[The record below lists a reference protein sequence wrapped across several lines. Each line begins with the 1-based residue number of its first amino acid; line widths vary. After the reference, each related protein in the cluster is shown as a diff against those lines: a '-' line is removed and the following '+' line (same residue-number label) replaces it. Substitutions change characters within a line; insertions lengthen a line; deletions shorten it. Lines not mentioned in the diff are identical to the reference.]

1 MDVMTTTAIRTACA
15 GRFPGAPGF
24 LNTSTVGL
32 PPSNAVADMSAAIDA
47 WQAGTA
53 SAPGYDVSV
62 QRSREAFA
70 RLVGV
75 PAGWVAA
82 AGQVSSF
89 TALVATSLPTGAEV
103 VGYEGEFSS
112 VLFPFLARADL
123 RVRLVPLDDV
133 AGAIGPATALVAISS
148 VQSSDGAVADLPGIT
163 AAARAAGARLLV
175 DATQAVGWLPT
186 DAAQAD
192 YLVCGAYKWL
202 LSPRGTAFLS
212 VRPEHW
218 EALQAVHANWYAGED
233 PWDTL
238 YGGPLRLAADAR
250 RFNLSPAWLCW
261 IGTAPALELIDG
273 VGVDAIHAHDVA
285 LATRVRTELGLAPSA
300 SACVSLAVG
309 SEQSA
314 RLDQAGVR
322 YAIRDGRARFA
333 FHLYNPDADADAVL
347 EALSG

>member
-1 MDVMTTTAIRTACA
+1 MSATSISAACA
-15 GRFPGAPGF
+15 HSFPGAPGF

-32 PPSNAVADMSAAIDA
+32 PPTGAVSEIHAAITS

-75 PAGWVAA
+75 PPSWVAA

-89 TALVATSLPTGAEV
+89 TGLIAASLPAGAEV
-103 VGYEGEFSS
+103 VGYENEFSS
-112 VLFPFLARADL
+112 VIFPFLARADL
-123 RVRLVPLDDV
+123 RVRLVPLDQV
-133 AGAIGPATALVAISS
+133 AGAVGSGTALVAISS
-148 VQSSDGAVADLPGIT
+148 VQSSDGAVADLEAVT

-218 EALQAVHANWYAGED
+218 EALRPVNPSWYAAED
-233 PWDTL
+233 PWDAL
-238 YGGPLRLAADAR
+238 YGGPLRLAPDAR

-261 IGTAPALELIDG
+261 VGTAPALELIESIG
-273 VGVDAIHAHDVA
+273 VEAIHAHDVA
-285 LATRVRTELGLAPSA
+285 LATRVRDELGLEPSV
-300 SACVSLAVG
+300 SACVSLAITEV
-309 SEQSA
+309 QRA
-314 RLDQAGVR
+314 RLEEAGVR
-322 YAIRDGRARFA
+322 YAVRDGRARLA
-333 FHLYNPDADADAVL
+333 FHLYNTGADVETVL
-347 EALSG
+347 SALSK